1 MEGMNNNCANKK
13 RKTAVYFTHKRETK
27 RGNEPVGSPD
37 SLFASEEKQAPLMGY
52 GIGWSPHCFKLAVKR
67 NKLLQVTP
75 EIHKTKNIKV
85 NAMKTGQKTLEQSK
99 DNL

>member
-52 GIGWSPHCFKLAVKR
+52 GIG
-67 NKLLQVTP
+67 
-75 EIHKTKNIKV
+75 
-85 NAMKTGQKTLEQSK
+85 
-99 DNL
+99 